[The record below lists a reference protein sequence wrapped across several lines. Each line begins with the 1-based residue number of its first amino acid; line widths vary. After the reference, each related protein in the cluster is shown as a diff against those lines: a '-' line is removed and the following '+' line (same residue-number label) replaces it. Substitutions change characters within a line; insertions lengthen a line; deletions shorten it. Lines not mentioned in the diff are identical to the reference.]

1 LIEINIIL
9 HLLSNLGTEKILLES
24 DKGCRVAVEPL
35 EFYFS
40 SVRRT
45 PCAWGRYCGE
55 ETSCVPAK
63 VVVVSFALL
72 LVHSI
77 KESGRTL
84 NSWFVL

>member
-1 LIEINIIL
+1 LIEINLIL

-40 SVRRT
+40 SAWRI
-45 PCAWGRYCGE
+45 PCAWGHYCGE
-55 ETSCVPAK
+55 ETSCVSAK
-63 VVVVSFALL
+63 VVVAFALL
-72 LVHSI
+72 LVHPI

-84 NSWFVL
+84 NSLFVL